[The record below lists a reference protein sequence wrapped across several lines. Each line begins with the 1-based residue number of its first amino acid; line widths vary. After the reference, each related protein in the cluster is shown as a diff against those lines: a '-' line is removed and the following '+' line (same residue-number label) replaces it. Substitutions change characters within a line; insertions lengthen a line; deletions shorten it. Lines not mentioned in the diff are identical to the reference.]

1 MERFYNFL
9 QAVVQNALSV
19 GDTELA
25 LTTADLAKFALF
37 VAGDFTR
44 ITIYDGKQD
53 PEILRVTAVNAET
66 LTVLRAQ
73 EGTLAKTWEAGSKI
87 RQTVTAASFDRMM
100 TVVNMLDAVSGAVV
114 DTQSIQTVQ
123 NKTLENSTFS
133 GGNISGATVTSP
145 IFSGPGGA
153 LPIGQGGTGATT
165 AADARVALGIDTQ
178 VSINSAEGTL
188 AQNQVLTVGTPGIS
202 IADRFV
208 RRFAQVL
215 EETVGSVAADTTLDM
230 DAADLGQ
237 WEFNNTA
244 PSEILSVTDNGTA
257 YVAVATT
264 SADNSVFSSGGYY
277 YGPQVSCVVARGSY
291 YWVLGSRNSSPA
303 AFGGLRIG
311 NVKSY
316 LYGETIVDLAYTPS
330 AAYYN
335 LPADASQMPA
345 SSCFEVAPDLFC
357 FLGINTTALEI
368 WTRPVTFTADGSTMT
383 AGAWSV
389 KQSIT
394 VPVTPTDV
402 VNVSRISDTL
412 LGVLW
417 FNSTSP
423 VKMYLTTIGIS
434 SDGLSYTLKSTR
446 ELTADVTVTS
456 GSYCGSFSA
465 SVVSGSLMVL
475 AHVGGQ
481 VGNGYLVL
489 YACDAVSGV
498 LTYKQNVSTT
508 GYKTDATSIKLLGS
522 YFLLAYAD
530 DSSSDLHS
538 AYLVRGTIST
548 TAIAVAES
556 TAVGSYTNVYAS
568 NGAVVYSDGSKY
580 LHALWD
586 LYTHSPAYRFSVR
599 IDTQTG
605 VRTTTN
611 SSALPPVK
619 KHQVQSFPLFAADT
633 GGSLLFAVNKDYYSD
648 MSHFVCNTV
657 PAGQIAAWTAPADQG
672 YSFSIPGSALTA
684 ADVGRVVFGNGGQ
697 AQITTLS
704 QAASGGA
711 PIASSG
717 TAANAFDG
725 NTGTSCTQTAAN
737 GNIGYDWGSSKA
749 PTVIGIC
756 STVTRTYALVVE
768 SSSDNF
774 STATTILT
782 IPAQSFA
789 AGVTKWFDLAGFAG
803 SRYIRIRETGG
814 AILDLQELFLS
825 FGRTFQGRL
834 AYVDFANTN
843 AQAAGTWQLIPF
855 YSQGS
860 LAATAAGQTAV
871 WSQTIDTSVWENFFG
886 VVFDGIAFFGPMKSS
901 TLSSSAPNLY
911 SGTTARGRG
920 VALSATTGIF
930 LFSDQTAGYYLK
942 ALPYSISGDVVTYGS
957 FLTLTSVSTQDFAI
971 TRISDTQC
979 VVVATDTTSV
989 KAWVLT
995 YDANVVT
1002 AGAQLSILNSTSYV
1016 RALTT
1021 LSATAVMLGYV
1032 NSSNI
1037 PNAVVLSV
1045 SGTTLT
1051 ANTAVQVGSETSGM
1065 FALACV
1071 GTGLVIG
1078 VTKQTSTN
1086 MWIAY
1091 TLTVSG
1097 ATITVAPATTLIS
1110 VNEPS
1115 YYPQLAKVADNKA
1128 VLSLPCGAVLLQ
1140 SISGVITAGDFL
1152 YLPAGYNTSGQ
1163 DHGVFMQ
1170 SETIGL
1176 QVYSKAVSAQWQLRV
1191 LQISGL
1197 QLVSKAVGPIN
1208 TSPAA
1213 NRGLALHMLPASK
1226 FILTHGGTS
1235 GIISTTQQVN
1245 GMPYVAMTFDGRL
1258 SFAVLDAY
1266 GVRRLIASSK
1276 ASDHGGTDGQWYYR
1290 LATNAWASAGSR
1302 FAALASAF
1310 TVAENQFGLAAL
1322 AKSTEAELTALGF
1335 SKSSTGSL
1343 GLAVHFGGTSQR
1355 LDLLKLDFTSRSIW
1369 SPVAAGTYLIDY
1381 ELESAVR
1388 ITKLSAGSKNV
1399 KGVVWRL

>member
-19 GDTELA
+19 GDTELS
-25 LTTADLAKFALF
+25 LTAADLTKFTMFL
-37 VAGDFTR
+37 AGDFTR
-44 ITIYDGKQD
+44 VTIYDGKQD
-53 PEILRVTAVNAET
+53 PEILHVTAVNAET

-73 EGTLAKTWEAGSKI
+73 EGTIAKTWEAGSKI

-100 TVVNMLDAVSGAVV
+100 TVVNMLDAVSGSVV
-114 DTQSIQTVQ
+114 DTDSAQTVS
-123 NKTLENSTFS
+123 NKTLQNTTIV
-133 GGNISGATVTSP
+133 GGTISGASISSP
-145 IFSGPGGA
+145 VFSGPSGT
-153 LPIGQGGTGATT
+153 LPITHGGTGAAT
-165 AADARVALGIDTQ
+165 AADARVALGIDTL

-188 AQNQVLTVGTPGIS
+188 GQNDVLVVPTPGIPV
-202 IADRFV
+202 ADRFI

-215 EETVGSVAADTTLDM
+215 EETVGTTATNTTLDM
-230 DAADLGQ
+230 DAGDLVQ
-237 WEFNNTA
+237 WEFDNTA
-244 PSEILSVTDNGTA
+244 PADALTVTDNGTT
-257 YVAVATT
+257 YTTVATT
-264 SADNSVFSSGGYY
+264 SADNGAFSSGGYI
-277 YGPQVSCVVARGSY
+277 YGPRASCVVARGNY
-291 YWVLGSRNSSPA
+291 YWVLGVREPSVA

-311 NVKSY
+311 NVRSY
-316 LYGETIVDLAYTPS
+316 SYGESVADLTYTQS
-330 AAYYN
+330 VSYSN
-335 LPADASQMPA
+335 LPADATQMPSYA
-345 SSCFEVAPDLFC
+345 CFEVATDLFC
-357 FLGINTTALEI
+357 FVGTNTTALEI
-368 WTRPVTFTADGSTMT
+368 WTRPVTFAADGSTMT
-383 AGAWSV
+383 AGAWST

-394 VPVTPTDV
+394 VPDTPAYV
-402 VNVSRISDTL
+402 SNVSKLSSNL
-412 LGVLW
+412 LGILW
-417 FNSTSP
+417 SRSTAP
-423 VKMYLTTIGIS
+423 AKLYLTVVSIS
-434 SDGLSYTLKSTR
+434 ADGLTYTLKSTK
-446 ELTADVTVTS
+446 EITADVSVTS
-456 GSYCGSFSA
+456 GSFRGSFSA

-475 AHVGGQ
+475 VHAGGQ
-481 VGNGYLVL
+481 TGTGYLVL
-489 YACDAVSGV
+489 YAYDAASGV
-498 LTYKQNVSTT
+498 LTFKQSVSTT
-508 GYKTDATSIKLLGS
+508 GYFTDATSIRLLGS

-530 DSSSDLHS
+530 NSSSNLHS
-538 AYLVRGTIST
+538 AQLVRGTIST
-548 TAIAVAES
+548 TAITVAES
-556 TAVGSYTNVYAS
+556 TSIGSYSNMYSS
-568 NGAVVYSDGSKY
+568 NGAVVYSDGNKY
-580 LHALWD
+580 LYALWD
-586 LYTHSPAYRFSVR
+586 LYAHNNSYRYCAR

-605 VRTTTN
+605 IRTSTN
-611 SSALPPVK
+611 SSTLPPVK
-619 KHQVQSFPLFAADT
+619 AHQVQSLPLFVSDV
-633 GGSLLFAVNKDYYSD
+633 GGSLLFAVEKSSNSD
-648 MSHFVCNTV
+648 MSHFVYNTV
-657 PAGQIAAWTAPADQG
+657 PAGQLAPWTAPVDQG
-672 YSFSIPGSALTA
+672 YSFSIPNLALAHT
-684 ADVGRVVFGNGGQ
+684 DVGRVVVGNGGQ
-697 AQITTLS
+697 VQITTFS
-704 QAASGGA
+704 QAAAGGA

-717 TAANAFDG
+717 TAASAFDG
-725 NTGTSCTQTAAN
+725 NTSTSCTQTAAN
-737 GNIGYDWGSSKA
+737 GNIGYDWGSSKT

-774 STATTILT
+774 STSQTVLT
-782 IPAQSFA
+782 VPVQSFA
-789 AGVTKWFDLAGFAG
+789 AGVTKWFDLTGFAG

-920 VALSATTGIF
+920 VALTATTGIF
-930 LFSDQTAGYYLK
+930 LFTDQTAGYYLK

-957 FLTLTSVSTQDFAI
+957 FLTLTSVSAQNFAV

-979 VVVATDTTSV
+979 VVSATDTTSV
-989 KAWVLT
+989 KSWVLT
-995 YDANVVT
+995 YAANAVT
-1002 AGAQLSILNSTSYV
+1002 AGTQLSILNNTSYV

-1021 LSATAVMLGYV
+1021 LSASAVVLGYV

-1037 PNAVVLSV
+1037 ANAMVLTV
-1045 SGTTLT
+1045 SGTTL
-1051 ANTAVQVGSETSGM
+1051 ASNTAAQIGSETSGM

-1071 GTGLVIG
+1071 NTNLVIG

-1086 MWIAY
+1086 SWIAY
-1091 TLTVSG
+1091 TLTISG
-1097 ATITVAPATTLIS
+1097 TTITVAPATTTIG

-1115 YYPQLAKVADNKA
+1115 YYPQLFKVSDNKA

-1140 SISGVITAGDFL
+1140 SVSGVITAGNFL
-1152 YLPAGYNTSGQ
+1152 YLPEGYNTSGQ

-1343 GLAVHFGGTSQR
+1343 GLAVHFGGISQR
-1355 LDLLKLDFTSRSIW
+1355 LDLLKLDFTNRSIW